1 MPLLMKASTNTPSD
15 ISQTCKIFIQ
25 YTYYYNYGIIISFLL
40 IFLTSKYFFKTM
52 LWIYVSLSQYKC
64 YIITYLKDIVCVS
77 LNIWR
82 RGNIS
87 GHKSKEKEKKIK
99 GDECWGSYSKG
110 IHTNTLR
117 GDYYAST
124 ILCFRLYMYIHTFSA
139 TAAGCHNIMVI
150 FF

>member
-1 MPLLMKASTNTPSD
+1 MDLCIP
-15 ISQTCKIFIQ
+15 
-25 YTYYYNYGIIISFLL
+25 
-40 IFLTSKYFFKTM
+40 
-52 LWIYVSLSQYKC
+52 LSQYKC

-82 RGNIS
+82 RGDNIS
-87 GHKSKEKEKKIK
+87 GHKSKEKEKIK

-117 GDYYAST
+117 GDY
-124 ILCFRLYMYIHTFSA
+124 IA

>member
-25 YTYYYNYGIIISFLL
+25 YTYYYNYGIISFLV

-124 ILCFRLYMYIHTFSA
+124 ILCFRLYMYIRVNSYFGTLVKRIS
-139 TAAGCHNIMVI
+139 MVN
-150 FF
+150 

>member
-25 YTYYYNYGIIISFLL
+25 YTYYYNYGIISFLV

-82 RGNIS
+82 RGDNIS
-87 GHKSKEKEKKIK
+87 GHKSKEKEKNKRRRML
-99 GDECWGSYSKG
+99 GE
-110 IHTNTLR
+110 L
-117 GDYYAST
+117 
-124 ILCFRLYMYIHTFSA
+124 
-139 TAAGCHNIMVI
+139 
-150 FF
+150 